1 MIALVMGRGVEGC
14 GVTRYTIEYKNWLE
28 KQGKEVVVYALKDKS
43 NFTRANAQK
52 FDYKIFTAVDDI
64 SGKLNECEYV
74 VYMSTPSVSNSS
86 KAIDSFM
93 EYCVKAVKVKKVF
106 IQHDHKNQ
114 SLIRNARMWDIL
126 EMCDIVFTHC
136 LQSDFGIKYQ
146 LGKLVPPSPIYEFK
160 IGIDFT
166 DFKQKKFSE
175 KVDRISYFG
184 RFARFKHP
192 ERLLELRKGLKAK
205 IITEMRGLERSIEA
219 VDIYKRA
226 YEEPYDIIDYHYPI
240 KLIKQKIKV
249 KAYCYS
255 YVEEFKKR
263 INEIQEKKD
272 IQDCFDKT
280 YVYGPYER
288 EEGME
293 ELSKSKFGCSF
304 YELDARA
311 YGNHVEFAML
321 EIVALGLI
329 PIFSKHWGDNTKHI
343 SGKPFSSIPFSGIY
357 MGPDNIDEVC
367 NEIIKLNNDE
377 KIYNEYVD
385 KCIEVYK
392 QHSSTDVAFQDLQVK
407 MGEIL

>member
-28 KQGKEVVVYALKDKS
+28 KQGKEVVVYALKDKG

-52 FDYKIFTAVDDI
+52 FDYEIFTADDDI

-74 VYMSTPSVSNSS
+74 VYMSVPSNSNS
-86 KAIDSFM
+86 TKAKNSFI
-93 EYCVKAVKVKKVF
+93 ENCVKKVKVKKVF

-114 SLIRNARMWDIL
+114 SLIRNAKMWVIL

-136 LQSDFGIKYQ
+136 LQSDFGILYQ
-146 LGKLVPPSPIYEFK
+146 KPKLVPSAPIYEFK
-160 IGIDFT
+160 IGIDFSELA
-166 DFKQKKFSE
+166 QYRKKFFE

-192 ERLLELRKGLKAK
+192 ERLLELRKGLKAN

-219 VDIYKRA
+219 VDIYKRV
-226 YEEPYDIIDYHYPI
+226 YEEPYDIIDYQHSI
-240 KLIKQKIKV
+240 KLAKEKIKD
-249 KAYCYS
+249 KEKL
-255 YVEEFKKR
+255 EEEIKR
-263 INEIQEKKD
+263 IQGEKET
-272 IQDCFDKT
+272 QNCFDKT
-280 YVYGPYER
+280 YVYGPYSR
-288 EEGME
+288 DIGME
-293 ELSKSKFGCSF
+293 EISKSKFGCSF

-321 EIVALGLI
+321 EIVGLGLI

-343 SGKPFSSIPFSGIY
+343 SGKPFSQVKNSGIY
-357 MGPDNIDEVC
+357 MSPDNIDEVC
-367 NEIIKLNNDE
+367 E
-377 KIYNEYVD
+377 KIIELNDNENLYNDYVD
-385 KCIEVYK
+385 RCIEVYK

-407 MGEIL
+407 MGETIDE